1 LERRRHRP
9 AMDLVSLSVD
19 QVGENDLSRDRAQ
32 RFPHMTIYPTIAD
45 ALTLGSGDLAADG
58 VVLVG

>member
-1 LERRRHRP
+1 
-9 AMDLVSLSVD
+9 MDLVSLYVD
-19 QVGENDLSRDRAQ
+19 QVRENDLSRDRAQ
-32 RFPHMTIYPTIAD
+32 RFPHMTIYPTLAA

>member
-1 LERRRHRP
+1 
-9 AMDLVSLSVD
+9 M
-19 QVGENDLSRDRAQ
+19 GENDLSRDRVQ

-58 VVLVG
+58 VVLVGEHGNYGTNERGSI